1 MAPCVGPAQVGSGA
15 SAPPYDGRM
24 NLLRLDSPPEA
35 TAPAPVVVAA
45 LDGWTDA
52 GTAGTTAARTLRNGA
67 KAERLGT
74 FPPDALYDYR
84 DRRPLLAIDRGELDD
99 PQWPELTV
107 DVLHPTAGPP
117 LALITGGEPDFA
129 WQSAADDLV
138 DLAQQLGASRY
149 IGLGAVPGPVPHT
162 RPTPLVCTSD
172 SEELRERMGRPH
184 EQVVVPAS
192 FQVVL
197 ETRFR
202 DAGLQTLG
210 LWARVP
216 HYVAGEYPAAARALL
231 ERFSS
236 FLGTPADLAVL
247 DEDIADNRQR
257 LDLAAE
263 GSDEVTEH
271 IRQLEELHDAEQGR
285 DEAGEGGTPMP
296 SGPLPSGDEIA
307 AEVERFLRGKRE

>member
-1 MAPCVGPAQVGSGA
+1 MGT
-15 SAPPYDGRM
+15 M
-24 NLLRLDSPPEA
+24 NLLRLDTLPEV
-35 TAPAPVVVAA
+35 TSPAPVIVAA
-45 LDGWTDA
+45 IDGWTDA
-52 GTAGTTAARTLRNGA
+52 GQGGTTAAHVLQDGA
-67 KAERLGT
+67 ASHRLGS

-99 PQWPELTV
+99 PQWPELAV
-107 DVLHPTAGPP
+107 DLLHPTAGPP
-117 LALITGGEPDFA
+117 LVMITGGEPDFA
-129 WQSAADDLV
+129 WQSAADDLAE
-138 DLAQQLGASRY
+138 LAQQLGASRY

-162 RPTPLVCTSD
+162 RPTQLVCTSD

-216 HYVAGEYPAAARALL
+216 HYVAGEYPAASRALL

-236 FLGTPADLAVL
+236 FLGTPVDLSVL
-247 DEDIADNRQR
+247 DDDIADNRQR

-263 GSDEVTEH
+263 GSEEVTEH
-271 IRQLEELHDAEQGR
+271 IQQLEELHDAEHDRGASD
-285 DEAGEGGTPMP
+285 DEGTPMP
-296 SGPLPSGDEIA
+296 SGPLPSGEEIA
-307 AEVERFLRGKRE
+307 AEVERFLRGKRD

>member
-1 MAPCVGPAQVGSGA
+1 MVAMKHLQV
-15 SAPPYDGRM
+15 DI
-24 NLLRLDSPPEA
+24 LPES
-35 TAPAPVVVAA
+35 TSPAPVIVAA

-52 GTAGTTAARTLRNGA
+52 GTAGTTAAQTLRDAVDAEQIGA
-67 KAERLGT
+67 

-84 DRRPLLAIDRGELDD
+84 DRRPLLSIDRGELDV
-99 PQWPELTV
+99 PQWPQLGVEL
-107 DVLHPTAGPP
+107 LRPAAGPP

-129 WQSAADDLV
+129 WQAVGADLV
-138 DLAQQLGASRY
+138 ELAGQLGATRY
-149 IGLGAVPGPVPHT
+149 IGLGSVPGPVPHT
-162 RPTPLVCTSD
+162 RPTQLVCTSD

-197 ETRFR
+197 ETQFR

-236 FLGTPADLAVL
+236 FLGTPVDLTVL
-247 DEDIADNRQR
+247 DEDIAENRQR
-257 LDLAAE
+257 LDLAAD
-263 GSDEVTEH
+263 GSEEVTEH
-271 IRQLEELHDAEQGR
+271 IQQLEELHDAEQER
-285 DEAGEGGTPMP
+285 TDAGDDGTPMP

-307 AEVERFLRGKRE
+307 DEVERFLRGKRQ

>member
-1 MAPCVGPAQVGSGA
+1 MPG
-15 SAPPYDGRM
+15 M
-24 NLLRLDSPPEA
+24 NLLHLDSSPEA
-35 TAPAPVVVAA
+35 TSPAPVMVAA

-52 GTAGTTAARTLRNGA
+52 GSAGTTAAQVLFDACDPQRVA
-67 KAERLGT
+67 A

-84 DRRPLLAIDRGELDD
+84 DRRPLLEIDRGELAT
-99 PQWPELTV
+99 PQWPELAV
-107 DVLHPTAGPP
+107 DLLRPTAGPP
-117 LALITGGEPDFA
+117 LALIRGGEPDFA
-129 WQSAADDLV
+129 WQSASADLV
-138 DLAQQLGASRY
+138 ELARHLGATRY
-149 IGLGAVPGPVPHT
+149 VGLGSVPGPVPHT
-162 RPTPLVCTSD
+162 RPTQLVSTSD

-197 ETRFR
+197 ETQFR

-236 FLGTPADLAVL
+236 HLGTPVDLSTL
-247 DEDIADNRQR
+247 DEDIADTRQR

-263 GSDEVTEH
+263 GSEEVTDH
-271 IRQLEELHDAEQGR
+271 IHQLEELHDAEQQRAAGGGD
-285 DEAGEGGTPMP
+285 DEGPMP
-296 SGPLPSGDEIA
+296 SGPLPSGEEIA